1 MLGEIIEGKATGDSA
16 GHVRWLIVD
25 RDEVS
30 RITYHVIDDE
40 ICARIFRDLCQKLHS
55 TIWNSYNHAFH
66 LMNSLICTYYVAT
79 AWDITS
85 TSPIS
90 VEPGYTVSSC
100 GYQPQ
105 RGQGCCPALV
115 STRQSCKQPTA
126 QNQPTTCIICARS
139 DIQTARGDF
148 RHVCLSSVSLYVD
161 YREPPPA
168 PIPS

>member
-1 MLGEIIEGKATGDSA
+1 MEGKATGDSA

-30 RITYHVIDDE
+30 RITYHVIDDD

-55 TIWNSYNHAFH
+55 TIWNSYNHAFPSNELFDMH
-66 LMNSLICTYYVAT
+66 ILCSYSLGHYLY
-79 AWDITS
+79 
-85 TSPIS
+85 IS
-90 VEPGYTVSSC
+90 HFCRTRIHCEPLWISAAAGA
-100 GYQPQ
+100 
-105 RGQGCCPALV
+105 RLLPALV

-161 YREPPPA
+161 YREAPPA
-168 PIPS
+168 RIPS